1 MQSSSPQSQKRSGY
15 LDFEADQSESARM
28 TASVHG
34 YEQPDT
40 FRSRV
45 FSQISDVVAI
55 SKNMVSRNSLDSVE
69 THTIQV
75 AEQLTTQRM
84 SSLSNDPQPCNLI
97 LSAVSSPEA
106 KLPEQIFEQLE
117 ESIGLGDWESDGDGD
132 GDGER
137 NSFVQSSP
145 R

>member
-1 MQSSSPQSQKRSGY
+1 MISSLQSSSPQSQRRSGY
-15 LDFEADQSESARM
+15 LDFEADQSAGMS
-28 TASVHG
+28 ASVHG
-34 YEQPDT
+34 NEQSDT

-55 SKNMVSRNSLDSVE
+55 SKNMVSRNSLDSVG

-106 KLPEQIFEQLE
+106 KMPEQIFEQLE
-117 ESIGLGDWESDGDGD
+117 ESIGLGD
-132 GDGER
+132 
-137 NSFVQSSP
+137 
-145 R
+145 